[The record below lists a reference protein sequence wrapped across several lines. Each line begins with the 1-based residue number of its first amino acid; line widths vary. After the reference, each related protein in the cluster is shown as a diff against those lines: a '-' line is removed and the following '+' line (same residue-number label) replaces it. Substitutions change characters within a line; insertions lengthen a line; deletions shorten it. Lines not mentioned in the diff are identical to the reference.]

1 MTDGTLSPASSL
13 SLSPEPMH
21 QQLGVC
27 QQAGA
32 GAQCQAGARSM
43 AGPQTNGMCALCIV
57 VYGMLEC

>member
-1 MTDGTLSPASSL
+1 MTGDTLSPASSL
-13 SLSPEPMH
+13 THSPEPVY

-27 QQAGA
+27 QQARA

-43 AGPQTNGMCALCIV
+43 AGPQTDGMCALCIV